1 MSIIN
6 RIGLLGWLILILF
19 RVTFPKAGSWLEL
32 VAVLVLAIVSTYFLI
47 RTERPWR

>member
-6 RIGLLGWLILILF
+6 RIGLLGWLILILV

-32 VAVLVLAIVSTYFLI
+32 VAMLVLMFVSAYFLL
-47 RTERPWR
+47 RTERSR